1 MGGGGAPVAGSKLA
15 KKMACVCGSCVA
27 VAISNTTI
35 VRRPSTVDSYPC
47 VRVIKKFRINLFVSS
62 RLNDEDRGR
71 ECRTVKYVVLVLG
84 AAMSSCCFDKI
95 ADYRSLVIKQSY

>member
-1 MGGGGAPVAGSKLA
+1 MDGNSNFAAA
-15 KKMACVCGSCVA
+15 ATA
-27 VAISNTTI
+27 VAIENTTI
-35 VRRPSTVDSYPC
+35 LRRPVDSYPC

-71 ECRTVKYVVLVLG
+71 ECRTVKYVVLVL